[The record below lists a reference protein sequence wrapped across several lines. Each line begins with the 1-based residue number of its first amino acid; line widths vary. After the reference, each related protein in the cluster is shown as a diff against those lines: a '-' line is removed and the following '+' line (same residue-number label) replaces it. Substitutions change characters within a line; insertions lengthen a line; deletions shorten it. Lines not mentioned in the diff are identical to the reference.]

1 MSWQHNRR
9 YAFGLVISQRTLT
22 VHMFDRSG
30 VVSSPSFD
38 YHMEPVQ
45 FCAIVTGLASYEG
58 ERLGFDTS
66 ILNEDSQ
73 AILRVTEFVGR
84 KRAKE
89 VKYALTDLLYFASDL
104 VGRGTICFATR
115 MDADPERQ
123 YVLKDSWVAHD
134 VLEGKE
140 SEASLIAHAR
150 NLGVSK
156 GIPRIQYSEDVRI
169 KGSTGVTRLDSV
181 FSNRQTQ
188 SPDNAVERVHTRLIM
203 EPYGIPLHH
212 FSNRKEL
219 LMAYHDALQ
228 AHRNLYEIAGILHRD
243 IKPENIL
250 INPDGEEGSR
260 GILIDFDHA
269 IRVADTSPYSTKRKI
284 GTYFFMSERAL
295 KGETHTFMDD
305 LESFYYV
312 LVYIGR
318 TYSGPRTMRKDAKT
332 LQPMVNWDQPRASG
346 VKKGFLI
353 DEFYKANDWFGK
365 PYQTLLE
372 RTHSIFNDLLR
383 EQLMASVGG
392 HPPPVANSTEV
403 YNMMVSYAREAVE
416 DVLREQ
422 SESLNDT
429 QGPEN
434 AEPDHNATD
443 AAETDV
449 PPRQLERLS
458 WMLKRTP
465 ENENE
470 MPIRPERKK
479 ISPTLAANRSRRS
492 RATYMGSNIML
503 QELIQKNYKRPPK

>member
-1 MSWQHNRR
+1 MQELMSWQHNRR

-104 VGRGTICFATR
+104 VGRGTICFAAR
-115 MDADPERQ
+115 MDADERQ
-123 YVLKDSWVAHD
+123 YVLKDSWVAND

-156 GIPRIQYSEDVRI
+156 GIPRIQHSEDVRI

-212 FSNRKEL
+212 FSNRTEL
-219 LMAYHDALQ
+219 LTAYHDALQ
-228 AHRNLYEIAGILHRD
+228 AHRNLYEKAGILHRD

-250 INPDGEEGSR
+250 INPNGDEGNH

-269 IRVADTSPYSTKRKI
+269 IRVTDSSPYSTKRKI
-284 GTYFFMSERAL
+284 GTYFFMSHRAL
-295 KGETHTFMDD
+295 EGEIHTFMDD

-318 TYSGPRTMRKDAKT
+318 TYSGPGAIRNDARNI
-332 LQPMVNWDQPRASG
+332 QPMADWDDPHASG
-346 VKKGFLI
+346 NG
-353 DEFYKANDWFGK
+353 
-365 PYQTLLE
+365 
-372 RTHSIFNDLLR
+372 RTQYLAISFR
-383 EQLMASVGG
+383 S
-392 HPPPVANSTEV
+392 NS
-403 YNMMVSYAREAVE
+403 
-416 DVLREQ
+416 
-422 SESLNDT
+422 
-429 QGPEN
+429 
-434 AEPDHNATD
+434 
-443 AAETDV
+443 
-449 PPRQLERLS
+449 
-458 WMLKRTP
+458 
-465 ENENE
+465 
-470 MPIRPERKK
+470 
-479 ISPTLAANRSRRS
+479 
-492 RATYMGSNIML
+492 
-503 QELIQKNYKRPPK
+503 